1 MAKKSKTENPGTLF
15 GGPVQPDLFYNG
27 PVSKSTLQ
35 HPTRERMTVDTEY
48 WYIEYLSAADGF
60 KERIKTF
67 LSEGHLLAWCKINIP
82 NFHYDMVRLRT
93 EPTKYQSVN
102 QPDAYYW
109 AEPNVLDNGDTYCV
123 VFQAD
128 GYPSTEGFDDWFAD
142 YEVADDIAY
151 RLAQGE
157 DLFNQF

>member
-1 MAKKSKTENPGTLF
+1 MAKKLKTENPGTLF
-15 GGPVQPDLFYNG
+15 GGPVQPDLFYNSW
-27 PVSKSTLQ
+27 VSMSNLK
-35 HPTRERMTVDTEY
+35 RERMTVETTY
-48 WYIEYLSAADGF
+48 WFTHYLSAADGF
-60 KERIKTF
+60 KERVKTF
-67 LSEGHLLAWCKINIP
+67 LSEGHMWAWCKMNLP
-82 NFHYDMVRLRT
+82 NFQPDMIRTRT
-93 EPTKYQSVN
+93 EPTKYQCVK

-109 AEPNVLDNGDTYCV
+109 AEPNVLDNGNTYCV

-128 GYPSTEGFDDWFAD
+128 GYPATEGFDDWFAD